1 MVYIAIYK
9 SYIHNIHCC
18 MPCSMILV
26 LGTTL
31 ESEQPHLLLAVLAVI
46 AIITEYHLDVA
57 QRDLIANHNK
67 TSVE

>member
-1 MVYIAIYK
+1 
-9 SYIHNIHCC
+9 
-18 MPCSMILV
+18 MILV